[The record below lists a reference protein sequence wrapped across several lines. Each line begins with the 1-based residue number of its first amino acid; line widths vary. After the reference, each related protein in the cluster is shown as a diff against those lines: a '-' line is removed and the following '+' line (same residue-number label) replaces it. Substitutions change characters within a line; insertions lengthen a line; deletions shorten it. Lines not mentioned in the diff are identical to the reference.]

1 MSFEVENDM
10 DGEIGDIGTRPS
22 KFQNRKKS
30 LADLLTGGYNLSGSN
45 FQVKGI
51 GFSLDLRKLDRLNKM
66 LVSKT
71 VTNTAVKINTIRKSF
86 INEGRHGVHCS
97 DNFHWKIFIRTGYF
111 NDWNERNVV
120 LWFTI

>member
-51 GFSLDLRKLDRLNKM
+51 GLTFLAKLLNQHLESVRL
-66 LVSKT
+66 LPTSIRVS
-71 VTNTAVKINTIRKSF
+71 RSS
-86 INEGRHGVHCS
+86 E
-97 DNFHWKIFIRTGYF
+97 
-111 NDWNERNVV
+111 
-120 LWFTI
+120 

>member
-51 GFSLDLRKLDRLNKM
+51 GLFLAKLLNQHLESVRL
-66 LVSKT
+66 LPTSIRVS
-71 VTNTAVKINTIRKSF
+71 RSS
-86 INEGRHGVHCS
+86 E
-97 DNFHWKIFIRTGYF
+97 
-111 NDWNERNVV
+111 
-120 LWFTI
+120 

>member
-30 LADLLTGGYNLSGSN
+30 LADLLTSGYNLSGSN

-51 GFSLDLRKLDRLNKM
+51 GFSLDLRKLDRLNKI
-66 LVSKT
+66 LDS
-71 VTNTAVKINTIRKSF
+71 
-86 INEGRHGVHCS
+86 
-97 DNFHWKIFIRTGYF
+97 
-111 NDWNERNVV
+111 
-120 LWFTI
+120 

>member
-51 GFSLDLRKLDRLNKM
+51 GFSLDLRKLDRLNKI
-66 LVSKT
+66 LDSWTVLTRLSK
-71 VTNTAVKINTIRKSF
+71 
-86 INEGRHGVHCS
+86 
-97 DNFHWKIFIRTGYF
+97 
-111 NDWNERNVV
+111 
-120 LWFTI
+120 

>member
-51 GFSLDLRKLDRLNKM
+51 GFSLDLYKLERLNKI
-66 LVSKT
+66 LV
-71 VTNTAVKINTIRKSF
+71 
-86 INEGRHGVHCS
+86 G
-97 DNFHWKIFIRTGYF
+97 
-111 NDWNERNVV
+111 
-120 LWFTI
+120 